1 MRKTSVK
8 RANELYRGMTIR
20 YCYPYCVCL
29 DPENH
34 AVAFQNR
41 EYHFMC
47 DYPNNGEVFW
57 YELDKNV
64 FDSFSGY
71 LEKAIPK
78 EEDKANEGRFRKYWL
93 YNDGN
98 APMYKASCYNR
109 YRKLL
114 DNILL
119 YTASSR
125 LNSILRT
132 GEMGF
137 DWGKKH
143 DGVLFKKDKEE
154 KAVNLHD
161 AAREEAERYIL
172 R

>member
-1 MRKTSVK
+1 
-8 RANELYRGMTIR
+8 MTIR
-20 YCYPYCVCL
+20 FCYPYCVCL

-34 AVAFQNR
+34 AIAFQNR

-47 DYPNNGEVFW
+47 DYIVCLTRISNYLEKNMPMILLHMN
-57 YELDKNV
+57 LDKNV
-64 FDSFSGY
+64 FDSLGGY
-71 LEKAIPK
+71 LEKAIPE
-78 EEDKANEGRFRKYWL
+78 EEDKSTEGRFRKYWL

-98 APMYKASCYNR
+98 APMYKVSSYNR
-109 YRKLL
+109 YRKIL

-119 YTASSR
+119 YAASSR

-143 DGVLFKKDKEE
+143 DGVFFKKDEEE
-154 KAVNLHD
+154 KTVNLYD
-161 AAREEAERYIL
+161 AAREEAERYII

>member
-1 MRKTSVK
+1 M
-8 RANELYRGMTIR
+8 MIR

-98 APMYKASCYNR
+98 APMYKASSYNR

-154 KAVNLHD
+154 KAVNLYD
-161 AAREEAERYIL
+161 AAREKAERYIL

>member
-1 MRKTSVK
+1 MTPLIAFILTSIYCRLHLRHGITKRRIKTRPSICST
-8 RANELYRGMTIR
+8 ASLG
-20 YCYPYCVCL
+20 
-29 DPENH
+29 
-34 AVAFQNR
+34 
-41 EYHFMC
+41 
-47 DYPNNGEVFW
+47 
-57 YELDKNV
+57 
-64 FDSFSGY
+64 GY

-78 EEDKANEGRFRKYWL
+78 EEDKSTEGRFRKYWL

-98 APMYKASCYNR
+98 APMYKVSSYNR
-109 YRKLL
+109 YRKIL

-119 YTASSR
+119 YAASSR

-143 DGVLFKKDKEE
+143 DGIFFKKDEEE
-154 KAVNLHD
+154 KVVNLYD
-161 AAREEAERYIL
+161 AAREEAERYII